1 MGRTITKGH
10 EILTK
15 DLAKDATND
24 IAIIEFGGNDCD
36 FNWTEVSEDPTAEHI
51 PSTPLNIFEMQLLEM
66 IARLKKLDIKPILMT
81 LPPLHA
87 KRYFEF
93 ITRNGL
99 NKDNI
104 LQFLGGD
111 VEMIYRWQ
119 ERYSNTI
126 SRIAAETGSH
136 IIDVRDSFL
145 AEFHYEN
152 LLCADGIHPNEAG
165 HIVMS
170 QKFIQ
175 YASFHKA

>member
-1 MGRTITKGH
+1 
-10 EILTK
+10 
-15 DLAKDATND
+15 
-24 IAIIEFGGNDCD
+24 
-36 FNWTEVSEDPTAEHI
+36 
-51 PSTPLNIFEMQLLEM
+51 
-66 IARLKKLDIKPILMT
+66 KLDITPILMT

-99 NKDNI
+99 IKDNI

-152 LLCADGIHPNEAG
+152 LL
-165 HIVMS
+165 
-170 QKFIQ
+170 
-175 YASFHKA
+175 